1 MELSFLSDRAL
12 NSIKTAIAC
21 IIAFISIRLLHLE
34 HGQWILITIVVVMSG
49 KPSYGG
55 ALQKSYYRVI
65 GSMSGA
71 FFAIMI
77 LTLFPNSIL
86 AIALSIF
93 IFVAFF
99 SFVASGNAKWSKAG
113 ILGGTTVVL
122 ILSASPVSIEKGFQ
136 RTIEILAGVVL
147 ALLVNKFIFPVRAR
161 LRLKKNI
168 SKTLLALRAL
178 YYHTLTFSESNTDD
192 IKNLESS
199 VDSLLDDQKSLL
211 QDAIFE
217 GSKKG
222 FPVDQFEKLIVA
234 QKKLFHTILLLLDTI
249 HSLPETSQQKYLQ
262 INKMSSENIQECF
275 EVLSKAFE
283 LKKSESSEIVSMFK
297 EKINILIQIQ
307 NVTDPS
313 FDTVKIYTKT
323 LIDQLIVMKKIT
335 SRIIK

>member
-34 HGQWILITIVVVMSG
+34 HGQWVLITIVVVMSG

-77 LTLFPNSIL
+77 LAFFPNSIL
-86 AIALSIF
+86 FIALSIF
-93 IFVAFF
+93 IFVVFF

-122 ILSASPVSIEKGFQ
+122 ILSASPVSIEKGFE

-168 SKTLLALRAL
+168 SKTLLNMKTL
-178 YYHTLTFSESNTDD
+178 YYHTQALSESSIDD
-192 IKNLESS
+192 IKNLESNI
-199 VDSLLDDQKSLL
+199 DSLLDDQKALL

-217 GSKKG
+217 GSKRG
-222 FPVDQFEKLIVA
+222 FPIDQFEKLILA
-234 QKKLFHTILLLLDTI
+234 QKKSFHTILLLLDTI
-249 HSLPETSQQKYLQ
+249 YSSSDALQKKYLQ
-262 INKMSSENIQECF
+262 VSEPASKNIQDCF
-275 EVLSKAFE
+275 EILSEAFE
-283 LKKSESSEIVSMFK
+283 QKKSEHSKLVSVFK

-307 NVTDPS
+307 NVTDQS
-313 FDTVKIYTKT
+313 FDTIKIYTNT
-323 LIDQLIVMKKIT
+323 LIDQIILMKKNY
-335 SRIIK
+335 K